1 MGERADLIE
10 WIGREILPNEGG
22 VRAFLKRAAL
32 SPEDVDEVVQ
42 EAYCRMAGLENYRRI
57 ENPRAYLYQVVRSIL
72 LSQVRRAKVVRF
84 DTVAELDSLGVIDS
98 DLNPEQAVLRKD
110 DLQRLKSLIENLP
123 ANIRQVFL
131 LRKIEGLPQKAIAAR
146 LNLSERTVEW
156 YATQGLRLLLA
167 EWAKTDKDVRRRL
180 RDEERTEQR
189 DRS

>member
-1 MGERADLIE
+1 
-10 WIGREILPNEGG
+10 
-22 VRAFLKRAAL
+22 
-32 SPEDVDEVVQ
+32 
-42 EAYCRMAGLENYRRI
+42 MAGLENYRRI

-98 DLNPEQAVLRKD
+98 GLDPEQAVLRKD

-123 ANIRQVFL
+123 VKIRQVFL
-131 LRKIEGLPQKAIAAR
+131 LRKIDGLPQKAIATR
-146 LNLSERTVEW
+146 LNMSERTVEW
-156 YATQGLRLLLA
+156 YSTQGLRLVLA

>member
-1 MGERADLIE
+1 MGERADLIQ

-32 SPEDVDEVVQ
+32 SPEDVDEVIQ
-42 EAYCRMAGLENYRRI
+42 EAYCRMAGIEDYRRI

-72 LSQVRRAKVVRF
+72 LSQVRRARVVRF

-98 DLNPEQAVLRKD
+98 GLNPEQAVLRKD

-131 LRKIEGLPQKAIAAR
+131 LRKIDGLSQKAIAAH
-146 LNLSERTVEW
+146 LNISERTVEW
-156 YATQGLRLLLA
+156 YSTQGLRLVLA

-180 RDEERTEQR
+180 RDEEQTERR